1 MNPVSGKSL
10 PAGDAG
16 TIPDPHPAT
25 STQVPYP
32 MYRNFKI
39 VPQIIFGRGSFN
51 QLEDVLQAKRA
62 TPDSYMVFVLDDV
75 FKGKELEQR
84 LPLHKGDMLLPVNV
98 DDEPKTGYIDQL
110 VAQVRAYNPRTPD
123 GIIGIGGGSAMD
135 IAKAVSLLLNNP
147 GSAADYQG
155 WDLIKNPAVYHV
167 AVPTL
172 SGTGAEI
179 SRTTVLTGP
188 VKKLGINSD
197 YTLYD
202 QILLDPELIKDVPK
216 EQWFFTGMDC
226 YIHDVE
232 SLEGTFLNEFSR
244 AYGEKSIELCRQV
257 FLEDHPDKDDKLMM
271 ASYFGGMSIAYSQVG
286 ACHALSYGLSFVLG
300 THHGIG
306 CCITFDYL
314 EEVYPQGVK
323 EFRQMMAKHGIQLPR
338 NLTKGLDDQAL
349 NTMATVALGLAP
361 LWENCFGK
369 DWQQIMTKERV
380 LELYRKM

>member
-1 MNPVSGKSL
+1 
-10 PAGDAG
+10 
-16 TIPDPHPAT
+16 
-25 STQVPYP
+25 
-32 MYRNFKI
+32 
-39 VPQIIFGRGSFN
+39 
-51 QLEDVLQAKRA
+51 
-62 TPDSYMVFVLDDV
+62 MVFVLDDV
-75 FKGKELEQR
+75 FKVSELEKR
-84 LPLHKGDMLLPVNV
+84 LPLQKGDLVLLVNV
-98 DDEPKTGYIDQL
+98 DDEPKTDYIDYL
-110 VAQVRAYNPRTPD
+110 TAQVRSKNLRKPD
-123 GIIGIGGGSAMD
+123 GIIGIGGGSTLD
-135 IAKAVSLLLNNP
+135 IAKAVSLMLNNP
-147 GSAADYQG
+147 GTAADYQG

-197 YTLYD
+197 YTLFD

-216 EQWFFTGMDC
+216 DQWFFTGMDC

-232 SLEGTFLNEFSR
+232 SLEGTYLNEFSR

-314 EEVYPQGVK
+314 EDIYPQGVK
-323 EFRQMMAKHGIQLPR
+323 EFRQMMAKHDIQLPR
-338 NLTKGLDDQAL
+338 NLTKGLDEQSL
-349 NTMATVALGLAP
+349 ETMATVALGLAP

-369 DWQQIMTKERV
+369 DWQNIMTRERV